1 MKKLKILVIDDE
13 DIIHDIVSFML
24 NSRGYNTI
32 CVSNGELGLTKA
44 RNEHPDLIL
53 LDIMMPG
60 LDGHK
65 VCARLK
71 ADKDTKRIPVIML
84 TGESDREAVVKARE
98 IGANDYVVKPF
109 TLSILLERIEKILGN
124 ERVRKSQLDHWW
136 QRLFKMIK
144 RN

>member
-71 ADKDTKRIPVIML
+71 ADKDTKKIPVIML
-84 TGESDREAVVKARE
+84 TGESDRDAVVKARE

-109 TLSILLERIEKILGN
+109 TLPILLERIDNILGKKG
-124 ERVRKSQLDHWW
+124 ERNLQKDHWW
-136 QRLFKMIK
+136 QRLFRRIK
-144 RN
+144 RS